1 MKNMMKKYDEM
12 KNEALMFY
20 KDLDVVVEDIELA
33 IISLTMPEYA
43 KAFNNENNSKIV
55 DCSALA
61 KVGNAIYTYYLTNQ
75 KLNNKKDLLS
85 NENLAKYGKELLE
98 GHLFM
103 LDNGLNQDTYKLAF
117 DSLMGYLF
125 LTDSKKAN
133 ELLKKY
139 IA

>member
-1 MKNMMKKYDEM
+1 MH
-12 KNEALMFY
+12 
-20 KDLDVVVEDIELA
+20 
-33 IISLTMPEYA
+33 
-43 KAFNNENNSKIV
+43 
-55 DCSALA
+55 
-61 KVGNAIYTYYLTNQ
+61 YLTNQ

-103 LDNGLNQDTYKLAF
+103 LDNDLNQDTYKLAF
-117 DSLMGYLF
+117 DSLIGYLF